1 MTTVPFGIT
10 NGNYIFGDFCAL
22 EFGGQFDFN
31 LKSCKLEFEFD
42 VITIFGL
49 KLDLRRGMAR
59 LCVVCVVPKA
69 FIEHTFAGSNSG
81 LETSVH
87 LANGSRGVAHVSE
100 AHKLGGIIP
109 KDDGIERAVL
119 ASAFVPPDSQLG
131 AALGLGAESNVEN
144 AKKGKRPFFNW
155 INADDKIATARG
167 GGGGLALV
175 ETCHGR
181 RRIKNKDNDR
191 CILGPFRKRFSI

>member
-1 MTTVPFGIT
+1 MVLEVSLMFLKHTNSEVSYQRMTE
-10 NGNYIFGDFCAL
+10 L
-22 EFGGQFDFN
+22 
-31 LKSCKLEFEFD
+31 L
-42 VITIFGL
+42 
-49 KLDLRRGMAR
+49 
-59 LCVVCVVPKA
+59 
-69 FIEHTFAGSNSG
+69 
-81 LETSVH
+81 
-87 LANGSRGVAHVSE
+87 
-100 AHKLGGIIP
+100 
-109 KDDGIERAVL
+109 ERAVL